1 MKKKIK
7 TVCLYCGLMDDM
19 EVKDRY
25 FAADGSGAL
34 YEIECPRCHRLFG
47 RHIEDEAK
55 GGLNNGGQGA
65 GDGKA

>member
-25 FAADGSGAL
+25 FAADGSGTM
-34 YEIECPRCHRLFG
+34 YEIECPRCRRLFA
-47 RHIEDEAK
+47 RVMKDEK
-55 GGLNNGGQGA
+55 KEVYHGGSKEGA
-65 GDGKA
+65 GET